1 MSPRHLPVLR
11 DEVVAA
17 LAPRDDEA
25 IVDGT
30 FGAGGYA
37 QALLSAARCKVYGI
51 DRDPEAIAA
60 GAGLAAESGG
70 RLELIEGRF
79 SEMDALLAAHGVERA
94 DGVALDL
101 GVSSMQLDQ
110 AERGFSIQR
119 DGPLDMRMA
128 KRGESAAD
136 LVNGY
141 GEAELADLI
150 WRYGEERRS
159 RAVARAISQA
169 RATKPIERTG
179 ELADI
184 VAKAVGRTPGM
195 HPATR
200 TFQALRICVNDE
212 LGELTRGLAAAERL
226 LAPGGRLAVVAFHSL
241 EDREVKQFLQTR
253 SGVEPGAS
261 RHLPVARRS
270 RRAPSF
276 RLLFR
281 GARTP
286 ADAEVAR
293 NPRARSA
300 RLRAAV
306 RTEAPAWEGE
316 A

>member
-1 MSPRHLPVLR
+1 MSGRHLPVLR

-17 LAPRDDEA
+17 LAPRDGEA
-25 IVDGT
+25 FVDGT

-37 QALLSAARCKVYGI
+37 QALLAAAACRVYGI
-51 DRDPEAIAA
+51 DRDPEAISGG
-60 GAGLAAESGG
+60 GALAARSAG

-79 SEMDALLAAHGVERA
+79 SEMDALLAARGVDRA

-101 GVSSMQLDQ
+101 GVSSMQLDE
-110 AERGFSIQR
+110 AGRGFSIQR
-119 DGPLDMRMA
+119 DGPLDMRME
-128 KRGESAAD
+128 KRGESAAEI
-136 LVNGY
+136 VNDRD
-141 GEAELADLI
+141 EAALADLI

-159 RAVARAISQA
+159 RAVARAIVRA
-169 RATKPIERTG
+169 RAAKRIERTA

-184 VAKAVGRTPGM
+184 VAKAVGRTPGA

-226 LAPGGRLAVVAFHSL
+226 LAPGGRLAVVAFHTL
-241 EDREVKQFLQTR
+241 EDREVKQVLQNR
-253 SGVEPGAS
+253 SGMEPGAS
-261 RHLPVARRS
+261 RHLPARRA

-281 GARTP
+281 GARAPTE
-286 ADAEVAR
+286 AEVAR